1 MPDWQGSCS
10 ESWSWAFVYSD
21 RRFIRGAWQSPARFW
36 RADEFEARAP
46 SQPGNLVAGVLLG
59 VAAIAYGV
67 VALVT

>member
-1 MPDWQGSCS
+1 MPDWAGIVLGVVVL
-10 ESWSWAFVYSD
+10 AFVHSD

-36 RADEFEARAP
+36 RADEFEARTP